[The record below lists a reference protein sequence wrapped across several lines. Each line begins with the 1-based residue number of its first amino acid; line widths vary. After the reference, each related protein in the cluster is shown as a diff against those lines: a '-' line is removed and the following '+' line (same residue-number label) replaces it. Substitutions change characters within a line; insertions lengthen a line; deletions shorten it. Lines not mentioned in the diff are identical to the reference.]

1 MIETL
6 IYIIVLCVVVGVA
19 WWIFDYLPVPEPLN
33 KIGKVVV
40 MIVALIILV
49 YLLLGLVGR
58 APDLRLP

>member
-1 MIETL
+1 
-6 IYIIVLCVVVGVA
+6 
-19 WWIFDYLPVPEPLN
+19 
-33 KIGKVVV
+33 